1 MTTTTLTEPAHDERA
16 TRVARAA
23 WVNRWL
29 RGWVRPAVSLVG
41 GLAVWEIVG
50 RYLVTDRTFFVPFSD
65 AAVRMVEL
73 FASGDLVND
82 IRVSAIELVVGY
94 LCAVLV
100 GTAIGTAMGLSS
112 RIRSMLIFWVDVF
125 NATPVLALAPLFILM
140 LGIGLTSKFAFVTFV
155 AVWTILLNT
164 MQGFLHTDQPSLEMA
179 RSFGCSKWQ
188 EFKWVRL
195 PYAIPTI
202 AVGLRV
208 GVGRAVAGVVV
219 GELFGSTAG
228 LGYRLFASR
237 DAFDTAGIFAA
248 IILFAVLAL
257 IAVNIMGIFERRLS
271 SWRQ

>member
-1 MTTTTLTEPAHDERA
+1 MTTTLTELAEDEQEN
-16 TRVARAA
+16 RVVRKS
-23 WVNRWL
+23 WVNRRL
-29 RGWVRPAVSLVG
+29 RGWVRPLVSLVA
-41 GLAVWEIVG
+41 GLALWEVVG
-50 RYLVTDRTFFVPFSD
+50 RYVVTDRTFFVPFSD
-65 AAVRMVEL
+65 AAIRMYEL
-73 FASGDLVND
+73 LVSGDMVND
-82 IRVSAIELVVGY
+82 IRVTAIELAVGY
-94 LCAVLV
+94 LCAVV
-100 GTAIGTAMGLSS
+100 IGTAIGTAMGLST
-112 RIRSMLIFWVDVF
+112 RVRSILIFWVDVF

-164 MQGFLHTDQPSLEMA
+164 MQGFLHTDKPSLEMA
-179 RSFGCSKWQ
+179 RSFGCSGWQ
-188 EFKWVRL
+188 AFKWVRL

-248 IILFAVLAL
+248 IIVFAMLAL